1 MGHIV
6 LKSVKG
12 TYSPLALHMMRVC
25 ASSGVTLKS
34 KNILVIKGSVLD
46 TKLKGTQF
54 HLLLRFPLHS

>member
-6 LKSVKG
+6 HKSEKG
-12 TYSPLALHMMRVC
+12 TYSPLALHMMTVC

-54 HLLLRFPLHS
+54 SSLP